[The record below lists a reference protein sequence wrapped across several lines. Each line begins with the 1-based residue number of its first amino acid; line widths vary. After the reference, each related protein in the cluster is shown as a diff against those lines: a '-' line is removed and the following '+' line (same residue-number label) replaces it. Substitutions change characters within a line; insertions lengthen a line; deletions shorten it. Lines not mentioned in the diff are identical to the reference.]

1 MGCWMGALGRL
12 TIVPEPDNDLI
23 MEYVDFSKRVCPKG
37 YNEDE
42 VFHNSWYFDENNR
55 LASGIGKFAEP
66 SVWYRCLKE
75 EFFEPRGYHL
85 YGDPVFVGEGDLNI
99 WRFGEERYK
108 EQQLWRERV
117 GLLAEYSSLKQSGTV
132 PRQKI

>member
-23 MEYVDFSKRVCPKG
+23 REYVYFSEHVCPEG

-42 VFHNSWYFDENNR
+42 IFSNTWYFDEQNR

-66 SVWYRCLKE
+66 SVWYKCLKE

-85 YGDPVFVGEGDLNI
+85 YGDPVFVGEGELDI
-99 WRFGEERYK
+99 WKFGEKRYREER
-108 EQQLWRERV
+108 LWRERV
-117 GLLAEYSSLKQSGTV
+117 NEMYN
-132 PRQKI
+132 

>member
-23 MEYVDFSKRVCPKG
+23 MEYVDFSKSACPKE
-37 YNEDE
+37 YKEDE

-66 SVWYRCLKE
+66 SVWYGYLKNNRRILVFLNMSLQINSQAKNDE
-75 EFFEPRGYHL
+75 LWNL
-85 YGDPVFVGEGDLNI
+85 YTD
-99 WRFGEERYK
+99 
-108 EQQLWRERV
+108 
-117 GLLAEYSSLKQSGTV
+117 
-132 PRQKI
+132 

>member
-23 MEYVDFSKRVCPKG
+23 MEYVDFSKSACPKE

-66 SVWYRCLKE
+66 SVWYGYLKE
-75 EFFEPRGYHL
+75 EFFEPRGYQL
-85 YGDPVFVGEGDLNI
+85 YGDPVFVGEVDQSGQY
-99 WRFGEERYK
+99 R
-108 EQQLWRERV
+108 
-117 GLLAEYSSLKQSGTV
+117 SSLGDFSRLGTNPHF
-132 PRQKI
+132 PRLCTTQNRKNTYL

>member
-23 MEYVDFSKRVCPKG
+23 MEYVDFSKSACPKE

-66 SVWYRCLKE
+66 SVWYGYLKE
-75 EFFEPRGYHL
+75 EFFEPRGYQL
-85 YGDPVFVGEGDLNI
+85 YGDPVFVGEVDLDI
-99 WRFGEERYK
+99 WKFGEERYK
-108 EQQLWRERV
+108 EQQLWREIGRAHV
-117 GLLAEYSSLKQSGTV
+117 
-132 PRQKI
+132 

>member
-23 MEYVDFSKRVCPKG
+23 MEYVDFSKSACPKE

-66 SVWYRCLKE
+66 SVWYGYLKE
-75 EFFEPRGYHL
+75 EFFEPRGYQL
-85 YGDPVFVGEGDLNI
+85 YGDPVLLVKWILTYGNLEKKDTRNSSYG
-99 WRFGEERYK
+99 G
-108 EQQLWRERV
+108 RE
-117 GLLAEYSSLKQSGTV
+117 
-132 PRQKI
+132 